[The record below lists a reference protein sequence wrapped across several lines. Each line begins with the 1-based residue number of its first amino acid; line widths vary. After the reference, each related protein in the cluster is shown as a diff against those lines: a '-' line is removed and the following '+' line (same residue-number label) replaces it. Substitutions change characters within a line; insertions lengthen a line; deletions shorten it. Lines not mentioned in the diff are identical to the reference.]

1 MRADDF
7 ITEYKREIT
16 AKNLERKL
24 LSVVATDMST
34 SVDGIQS
41 YVKDHWPMTDDPEKD
56 KVLNDLLR
64 TLEMADPTKHKM
76 YSEWVARVY
85 AKGGYTVEDIL
96 STVGDRLYRYHE
108 LKVRKK
114 LKPEHRDIN
123 QIGNKDFPG
132 FISVVNSY
140 DDIVPEKDLV
150 DKGDA
155 TEAYQDADVRILI
168 PMDQQA
174 ACYYGQGTN
183 WCTSSTRG
191 ANYFDQY
198 TRKGPLYIII
208 PKKPE
213 NKDEKYQFSPSS
225 NMFMQEN
232 DQDVNLNWFFNIR
245 FKDNKNLQE
254 FFKKAQPEL
263 MGKLLVLEDDDQI
276 EIVMNLI
283 RPYIIKY
290 IEEADKNRPPYS
302 MESLAPKN
310 LLAKGIDPDIWARM
324 IKDSHERSG
333 RSANPE
339 TLAATKDQFFPG
351 DYVPSLPKAKWKEE
365 EETSITSAWSVLY
378 IKVLQLDDFKE
389 VAMKEANLS
398 VADVKE
404 HAGYKAR
411 HSTRAEGAVGFDLS
425 HLPELWAQKIHAQLD
440 NVAPGTASSKKWLEL
455 WPQIALVDK
464 LKSLHIRKGNVK
476 LKGGKWTPGSYFLYL
491 GDKRIDQVDPYNLD
505 KGKWAN

>member
-1 MRADDF
+1 MRAKHF

-24 LSVVATDMST
+24 LSAVANDMSN
-34 SVDGIQS
+34 SIEGIQS
-41 YVKDHWPMTDDPEKD
+41 FVKSHWPMTHEPRKD
-56 KVLNDLLR
+56 QVLDDLLK
-64 TLEMADPTKHKM
+64 TLEEADPTKHKM
-76 YSEWVARVY
+76 YSEWIARVY
-85 AKGGYTVEDIL
+85 AKGNYKAEDVL
-96 STVGDRLYRYHE
+96 STVADALYKYHE
-108 LKVRKK
+108 LKIRKK
-114 LKPEHRDIN
+114 LRPEHKDIN

-132 FISVVNSY
+132 FISVVNQY
-140 DDIVPEKDLV
+140 HDIGLENQEV

-155 TEAYQDADVRILI
+155 SEAYQDADVRIII
-168 PMDQQA
+168 PNDQQA

-198 TRKGPLYIII
+198 TRSGPLYIII

-213 NKDEKYQFSPSS
+213 QKDEKYQFSPSS

-254 FFKKAQPEL
+254 FFKRAQPEL
-263 MGKLLVLEDDDQI
+263 MGNLLVLEDDDQI

-302 MESLAPKN
+302 MDSLAPKN

-324 IKDSHERSG
+324 IKRDRERSG
-333 RSANPE
+333 NPDE
-339 TLAATKDQFFPG
+339 AFPG
-351 DYVPSLPKAKWKEE
+351 DFVPSLPKAKWSDE

-378 IKVLQLDDFKE
+378 GKVLQLDVFKE
-389 VAMKEANLS
+389 VAMEEANMS
-398 VADVKE
+398 ISDVKE
-404 HAGYKAR
+404 WAGYKSR

-440 NVAPGTASSKKWLEL
+440 NRAPGTASSKKWLEL
-455 WPQIALVDK
+455 WPQVALVDK
-464 LKSLHIRKGNVK
+464 LKKLTVRKGNMK
-476 LKGGKWTPGSYFLYL
+476 LKSGKWTPGSYFLYL
-491 GDKRIDQVDPYNLD
+491 GAKRIDQVDPYNLD
-505 KGKWAN
+505 KGKWVK